1 MIQSGTIYPSGDFI
15 PVGASLRT
23 GSDELLALP
32 LWGFNPADVPTVLS
46 ERRRRN
52 ILQHDP
58 EPIGDPEYT

>member
-1 MIQSGTIYPSGDFI
+1 MHTIPSGMFA
-15 PVGASLRT
+15 GAVVSEAA
-23 GSDELLALP
+23 DEVVRSPLWLFPPFSRLAL
-32 LWGFNPADVPTVLS
+32 LS

>member
-1 MIQSGTIYPSGDFI
+1 MPLTKTQRMPSA
-15 PVGASLRT
+15 GALRIAE
-23 GSDELLALP
+23 DEFVALP
-32 LWGFNPADVPTVLS
+32 LWEFRPHSVPLVLT